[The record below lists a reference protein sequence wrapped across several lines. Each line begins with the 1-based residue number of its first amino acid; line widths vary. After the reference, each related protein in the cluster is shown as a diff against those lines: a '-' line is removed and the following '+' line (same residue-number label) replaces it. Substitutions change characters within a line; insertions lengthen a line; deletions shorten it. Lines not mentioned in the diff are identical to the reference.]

1 MKIKDVARCIEEL
14 APLAYAESFD
24 NVGLIVG
31 NKEANLT
38 GILITH
44 DTLEEVVDEAI
55 AKKCNLIVSF
65 HPIVFSG
72 IKKFNGQDYVNR
84 VIVKAIKN
92 DIAIYATHTALD
104 NVQNGVNST
113 ICDKLNLINRKT
125 LIPKTDFIY
134 KLTTYVPDENANEL
148 RKELF
153 NVGAGNI
160 GNYEECSFNS
170 KGEGT
175 YKGNEISNPTIG
187 TKGKLHTEKET
198 QISVT
203 FEKHLESKI
212 LKVLFTNHPY
222 EEVAY
227 EVTKLTNTHQKI
239 GLGMTGEL
247 TTPMDEDTFLAFLKK
262 EMNTPCIRHSNLR
275 KNKITKVAVL
285 GGSGSSAIKN
295 AKSSGAEVYIT
306 ADLKYHDFYQ
316 AENSILLCDIGH
328 YESEQYTKTLLYEY
342 LSKKI
347 PNFAIVLS
355 SIKYKSSQLF
365 LRYGKEERSYSRRK
379 VKSII

>member
-1 MKIKDVARCIEEL
+1 MQIKNVIQHMEEL
-14 APLAYAESFD
+14 APLAYAESYD
-24 NVGLIVG
+24 NVGLLVG
-31 NKEANLT
+31 NKNTKLT

-55 AKKCNLIVSF
+55 TKKCNLIISF

-113 ICDKLNLINRKT
+113 ICDRLNLINRKT
-125 LIPKTDFIY
+125 LIPKSDFIY
-134 KLTTYVPDENANEL
+134 KLTTYVPNANAEKL
-148 RKELF
+148 REALF
-153 NVGAGNI
+153 IAGAGNI
-160 GNYEECSFNS
+160 GNYDNCSFNIS
-170 KGEGT
+170 GEGT
-175 YKGNEISNPTIG
+175 YRGNENSNPQIG
-187 TKGKLHTEKET
+187 VKGAFHTENET
-198 QISVT
+198 QVNVT

-212 LKVLFTNHPY
+212 LKTLFTNHPY

-227 EVTKLTNTHQKI
+227 EVTKLTNTHQNI
-239 GLGMTGEL
+239 GLGMIGEL
-247 TTPMDEDTFLAFLKK
+247 ATPMNEGDFLAFLKK
-262 EMNTPCIRHSNLR
+262 EMNTSCVRHSNLVE
-275 KNKITKVAVL
+275 KKIQKIAVL

-295 AKSSGAEVYIT
+295 AKGLGADAYIT
-306 ADLKYHDFYQ
+306 SDLKYHDFYQ

-328 YESEQYTKTLLYEY
+328 YESEQYTKTLLYEFF
-342 LSKKI
+342 SKKI

-355 SIKYKSSQLF
+355 GINTNPVNYF
-365 LRYGKEERSYSRRK
+365 
-379 VKSII
+379 

>member
-1 MKIKDVARCIEEL
+1 MKIKDVIQHMEEL
-14 APLAYAESFD
+14 APLAYAESYD
-24 NVGLIVG
+24 NVGLLVG
-31 NKEANLT
+31 DKNTVLT

-55 AKKCNLIVSF
+55 TKKCNLIVSF

-72 IKKFNGQDYVNR
+72 IKKFNGQDYVNK

-125 LIPKTDFIY
+125 LIPKSDFIY
-134 KLTTYVPDENANEL
+134 KLTTYTPAVNTERVQEA
-148 RKELF
+148 LF
-153 NVGAGNI
+153 AAGAGNI
-160 GNYEECSFNS
+160 GNYDECSFNIS
-170 KGEGT
+170 GKGT
-175 YKGNEISNPTIG
+175 YKGNENSNPKIG
-187 TKGKLHTEKET
+187 VKGVFHSENET

-212 LKVLFTNHPY
+212 LKALFTNHPY

-227 EVTKLTNTHQKI
+227 EITKLTNTHQNI

-247 TTPMDEDTFLAFLKK
+247 ASPMDENDFLAFLKNK
-262 EMNTPCIRHSNLR
+262 MNTSCVRHSNLLG
-275 KNKITKVAVL
+275 KKIKKIAVL
-285 GGSGSSAIKN
+285 GGSGSTAIKN
-295 AKSSGAEVYIT
+295 AKASGVDAYIT
-306 ADLKYHDFYQ
+306 SDLKYHDFYQ
-316 AENSILLCDIGH
+316 AENSIILCDIGH
-328 YESEQYTKTLLYEY
+328 YESEQYTKTLLYEF

-355 SIKYKSSQLF
+355 SINTNPVNYF
-365 LRYGKEERSYSRRK
+365 
-379 VKSII
+379 

>member
-1 MKIKDVARCIEEL
+1 MQIKDVIQHMEDL
-14 APLAYAESFD
+14 APLAYAESYD
-24 NVGLIVG
+24 NVGLLVG
-31 NKEANLT
+31 NKNTTLT

-55 AKKCNLIVSF
+55 TKNCNLIVSF
-65 HPIVFSG
+65 HPIVFLG

-113 ICDKLNLINRKT
+113 ICNQLNLVNRKI
-125 LIPKTDFIY
+125 LIPKSNFIH
-134 KLTTYVPDENANEL
+134 KLTTYVPVKHANEV
-148 RKELF
+148 RDALF
-153 NVGAGNI
+153 NAGAGNI
-160 GNYEECSFNS
+160 GNYHKCSFNVS
-170 KGEGT
+170 GEGT
-175 YKGNEISNPTIG
+175 FEGNDNSNPQIGEQGVFRTENEIQVN
-187 TKGKLHTEKET
+187 
-198 QISVT
+198 VT

-212 LKVLFTNHPY
+212 LKALFTNHPY

-227 EVTKLTNTHQKI
+227 EITELTNSNQNI
-239 GLGMTGEL
+239 GLGMIGDL
-247 TTPMDEDTFLAFLKK
+247 TTPMDEKTFLEFLKTK
-262 EMNTPCIRHSNLR
+262 MNTSCVRHSNKLG
-275 KNKITKVAVL
+275 KKIHKVAVL

-295 AKSSGAEVYIT
+295 AKNSGADAYIT
-306 ADLKYHDFYQ
+306 SDLKYHDFYQ

-328 YESEQYTKTLLYEY
+328 YESEQYTKSLLYEF

-355 SIKYKSSQLF
+355 DINTNPVNYF
-365 LRYGKEERSYSRRK
+365 
-379 VKSII
+379 

>member
-1 MKIKDVARCIEEL
+1 MQIKDVIQHMEEL
-14 APLAYAESFD
+14 APLAYAESYD
-24 NVGLIVG
+24 NVGLLVG
-31 NKEANLT
+31 NKNTALT

-72 IKKFNGQDYVNR
+72 IKKFNGQDYVNK

-125 LIPKTDFIY
+125 LIPKSDFIY
-134 KLTTYVPDENANEL
+134 KLTTYVPDVNAEKI
-148 RKELF
+148 RKALF
-153 NVGAGNI
+153 VAGAGNI
-160 GNYEECSFNS
+160 GNYDECSFNIS
-170 KGEGT
+170 GKGT
-175 YKGNEISNPTIG
+175 YKGNENSNPKIG
-187 TKGKLHTEKET
+187 VKGEFHTENET

-212 LKVLFTNHPY
+212 LKTLFTNHPY

-227 EVTKLTNTHQKI
+227 EVTKLTNTHQNI

-247 TTPMDEDTFLAFLKK
+247 ATPMDEDNFLAFLKK
-262 EMNTPCIRHSNLR
+262 EMNTSCVRHSNLLG
-275 KNKITKVAVL
+275 KKIQKIAVL

-295 AKSSGAEVYIT
+295 AKASGVDAYIT
-306 ADLKYHDFYQ
+306 SDLKYHDFYQ
-316 AENSILLCDIGH
+316 AENSIILCDIGH
-328 YESEQYTKTLLYEY
+328 YESEQYTKTLLYEF

-355 SIKYKSSQLF
+355 GINTNPVNYF
-365 LRYGKEERSYSRRK
+365 
-379 VKSII
+379 

>member
-1 MKIKDVARCIEEL
+1 MQIKDVIQYMEEL
-14 APLAYAESFD
+14 APLAYAESYD
-24 NVGLIVG
+24 NVGLLVG
-31 NKEANLT
+31 NKNTKLT
-38 GILITH
+38 GIIITH

-113 ICDKLNLINRKT
+113 ICDRLNLINRKT
-125 LIPKTDFIY
+125 LIQKSDFIY
-134 KLTTYVPDENANEL
+134 KLTTYVPNANAEKL
-148 RKELF
+148 REALF
-153 NVGAGNI
+153 IAGAGNI
-160 GNYEECSFNS
+160 GNYDNCSFNIS
-170 KGEGT
+170 GEGT
-175 YKGNEISNPTIG
+175 YRGNENSNPQIG
-187 TKGKLHTEKET
+187 VKGEFHTENET
-198 QISVT
+198 QVNVT

-212 LKVLFTNHPY
+212 LKTLFTNHPY

-227 EVTKLTNTHQKI
+227 EVTKLTNTHQNI

-247 TTPMDEDTFLAFLKK
+247 ATPMNEDDFLAYLKK
-262 EMNTPCIRHSNLR
+262 EMNTSCVRHSNLAG
-275 KNKITKVAVL
+275 KKIRKVAVL

-295 AKSSGAEVYIT
+295 AKASGADAYIT
-306 ADLKYHDFYQ
+306 SDLKYHDFYQ

-328 YESEQYTKTLLYEY
+328 YESEQYTKTLLYEFF
-342 LSKKI
+342 SKKI

-355 SIKYKSSQLF
+355 GINTNPVNYF
-365 LRYGKEERSYSRRK
+365 
-379 VKSII
+379 

>member
-1 MKIKDVARCIEEL
+1 MQIKDVIQYMEEL
-14 APLAYAESFD
+14 APLAYAESYD
-24 NVGLIVG
+24 NVGLLVG
-31 NKEANLT
+31 NKNTALT

-55 AKKCNLIVSF
+55 IKKCNLIVSF

-72 IKKFNGQDYVNR
+72 IKKFNGQNYVNR
-84 VIVKAIKN
+84 VIMKAIKN
-92 DIAIYATHTALD
+92 DIGIYATHTALD

-113 ICDKLNLINRKT
+113 ICDRLNLINREI

-134 KLTTYVPDENANEL
+134 KLTTYVPDINADKL
-148 RKELF
+148 RSTLF
-153 NVGAGNI
+153 ATGAGNI
-160 GNYEECSFNS
+160 GNYDECSFNIS
-170 KGEGT
+170 GKGT
-175 YKGNEISNPTIG
+175 YKGNENSNPKIG
-187 TKGKLHTEKET
+187 VKGKFHIENET

-212 LKVLFTNHPY
+212 LKVLFDNHPY

-227 EVTKLTNTHQKI
+227 EVTKLTNTHQNI

-247 TTPMDEDTFLAFLKK
+247 TTPMNENEFLAFLKN
-262 EMNTPCIRHSNLR
+262 EMNTSCIRHSNLIG
-275 KNKITKVAVL
+275 KKIKKVAVL

-295 AKSSGAEVYIT
+295 AKSSGADTYIT
-306 ADLKYHDFYQ
+306 SDLKYHDFYQ

-328 YESEQYTKTLLYEY
+328 YESEQYTKTLLYEF

-355 SIKYKSSQLF
+355 SINTNPVNYF
-365 LRYGKEERSYSRRK
+365 
-379 VKSII
+379 

>member
-1 MKIKDVARCIEEL
+1 MQIKDVIQYMEEL
-14 APLAYAESFD
+14 APLAYAESYD
-24 NVGLIVG
+24 NVGLLVG
-31 NKEANLT
+31 NKNTPLT
-38 GILITH
+38 GILIAH

-113 ICDKLNLINRKT
+113 ICDRLNLINRKT
-125 LIPKTDFIY
+125 LIPKADFIY
-134 KLTTYVPDENANEL
+134 KLTTYVPDINAEKL
-148 RKELF
+148 RGALF
-153 NVGAGNI
+153 IAGAGNI
-160 GNYEECSFNS
+160 GNYNECSFTIS
-170 KGEGT
+170 GKGT
-175 YKGNEISNPTIG
+175 YKGNENSNPKIG
-187 TKGKLHTEKET
+187 EKGVFHIENET

-212 LKVLFTNHPY
+212 LKALFTNHPY

-227 EVTKLTNTHQKI
+227 EVTKLTNTHQNI

-247 TTPMDEDTFLAFLKK
+247 STPMNENDFLTFLKK
-262 EMNTPCIRHSNLR
+262 EMNTSCVRHSNLLG
-275 KNKITKVAVL
+275 KKIGKVAVL

-295 AKSSGAEVYIT
+295 AKTSGADVYIT
-306 ADLKYHDFYQ
+306 ADMKYHDFYQ

-328 YESEQYTKTLLYEY
+328 YESEQYTKTLLYEF

-355 SIKYKSSQLF
+355 GINTNPVNYF
-365 LRYGKEERSYSRRK
+365 
-379 VKSII
+379 

>member
-1 MKIKDVARCIEEL
+1 MQIKDVIQHMEEL
-14 APLAYAESFD
+14 APLAYAESYD
-24 NVGLIVG
+24 NIGLLVG
-31 NKEANLT
+31 NKNTPLT

-113 ICDKLNLINRKT
+113 ICDRLNLINRKT
-125 LIPKTDFIY
+125 LIPKADFIY
-134 KLTTYVPDENANEL
+134 KLTTYVPDINAEEL
-148 RKELF
+148 RGALF
-153 NVGAGNI
+153 IAGAGNI
-160 GNYEECSFNS
+160 GNYNECSFTIS
-170 KGEGT
+170 GKGT
-175 YKGNEISNPTIG
+175 YKGDENSNPKIG
-187 TKGKLHTEKET
+187 EKGVFHIENET

-212 LKVLFTNHPY
+212 LKALFTNHPY

-227 EVTKLTNTHQKI
+227 EVTKLTNTHQNI

-247 TTPMDEDTFLAFLKK
+247 SIPMNENDFLTFLKK
-262 EMNTPCIRHSNLR
+262 EMNTSCVRHSNLLG
-275 KNKITKVAVL
+275 KKIEKVAVL

-295 AKSSGAEVYIT
+295 AKTSGADVYIT

-328 YESEQYTKTLLYEY
+328 YESEQYTKTLLYEF

-355 SIKYKSSQLF
+355 GINTNPVNYF
-365 LRYGKEERSYSRRK
+365 
-379 VKSII
+379 

>member
-1 MKIKDVARCIEEL
+1 MQIKDVIQYMEEL
-14 APLAYAESFD
+14 APLAYAESYD
-24 NVGLIVG
+24 NVGLLVG
-31 NKEANLT
+31 NKNTALT

-72 IKKFNGQDYVNR
+72 IKKFNGQNYVNR
-84 VIVKAIKN
+84 VIMKAIKN
-92 DIAIYATHTALD
+92 DIGIYATHTALD

-113 ICDKLNLINRKT
+113 ICDRLNLINREI

-134 KLTTYVPDENANEL
+134 KLTTYVPDINADKL
-148 RKELF
+148 RSTLF
-153 NVGAGNI
+153 ATGAGNI
-160 GNYEECSFNS
+160 GNYDECSFNIS
-170 KGEGT
+170 GKGT
-175 YKGNEISNPTIG
+175 YKGNENSNPKIG
-187 TKGKLHTEKET
+187 VKGKFHIENET

-212 LKVLFTNHPY
+212 LKVLFENHPY

-227 EVTKLTNTHQKI
+227 EVTKLTNTHQNI

-247 TTPMDEDTFLAFLKK
+247 TTPMNENEFLAFLKN
-262 EMNTPCIRHSNLR
+262 EMNTSCIRHSNLIG
-275 KNKITKVAVL
+275 KKIEKVAVL

-295 AKSSGAEVYIT
+295 AKTSGADAYIT
-306 ADLKYHDFYQ
+306 SDLKYHDFYQ
-316 AENSILLCDIGH
+316 AENSLLLCDIGH
-328 YESEQYTKTLLYEY
+328 YESEQYTKTLLYEF

-355 SIKYKSSQLF
+355 SINTNPVNYF
-365 LRYGKEERSYSRRK
+365 
-379 VKSII
+379 